1 MPKLL
6 VFCIDALCASDVAY
20 MQTLPHFG
28 KLLREG
34 ALVEQIDPVFPA
46 LTYTCHTSI
55 LTGVYAGR
63 HGILHNE
70 VLRRGGQSN
79 APWYCMK
86 SDVRRPPC
94 WTWPANGMT
103 MCSLS
108 WPVSGGADYT
118 MNMPMIVP
126 YRYDGYQPEQ

>member
-6 VFCIDALCASDVAY
+6 VFCIDALCASDIAY
-20 MQTLPHFG
+20 MKTLPHFG
-28 KLLREG
+28 RLLREG
-34 ALVEQIDPVFPA
+34 ALVENIDPVFPA

-70 VLRRGGQSN
+70 VLRRGGQSS
-79 APWYCMK
+79 APWHCMK
-86 SDVRRPPC
+86 QDVKAP
-94 WTWPANGMT
+94 TLLDVAHAHGMT
-103 MCSLS
+103 VCSLS
-108 WPVSGGADYT
+108 WPVSGAADYD

-126 YRYDGYQPEQ
+126 YH